1 MSEFVNVTEVE
12 ILPLDKVDTL
22 IAIDADK
29 DIKRTSITVDQEIDA
44 DSTNPVSSKGVWEA
58 LEEFRGE
65 VGVVIDDINTEIQ
78 DLDEDIADIRDE
90 IIVLNDSLDDYATK
104 ELVDSEIKEAVSG
117 IDLSN
122 YYTKE
127 QTYDTQTID
136 FKLSEVDQ
144 KFDEY
149 YRRDQVYNKSE
160 VDTKLSETDNQ
171 FADYYKKDQVYNK
184 TEIDTKVSQIDSQ
197 FSDYYSKESTYNKT
211 EVDTKLGDYATTSY
225 VNGLIGDINS
235 VLDEINGEEV

>member
-12 ILPLDKVDTL
+12 ILPLDKVATL

-58 LEEFRGE
+58 LEELRGE

-78 DLDEDIADIRDE
+78 DLDEDITDIRDE

-127 QTYDTQTID
+127 QTYDTQMID
-136 FKLSEVDQ
+136 FKISEVDQ
-144 KFDEY
+144 KFGDY
-149 YRRDQVYNKSE
+149 YR
-160 VDTKLSETDNQ
+160 
-171 FADYYKKDQVYNK
+171 KDQVYNK